1 MVKFSLWA
9 YHWKEIEIQLGILK
23 FSNKLALETYVP
35 KKDNFMKIIGL
46 MDYYW
51 DNKNQISFIKKM
63 VP

>member
-23 FSNKLALETYVP
+23 FSNKLALETHVP

-46 MDYYW
+46 MDYY
-51 DNKNQISFIKKM
+51 
-63 VP
+63 